1 MKVYKLTKIAKD
13 QSEVTV
19 ELTEAQFQLLE
30 SLVAENEDLFS
41 DPVTEDKFCLE
52 EPLQECFSNLYR
64 KLFEV
69 L

>member
-1 MKVYKLTKIAKD
+1 MKTYRITKIEKD

-19 ELTEAQFQLLE
+19 ELTEAQFQLME

-52 EPLQECFSNLYR
+52 EPLQECFSDLYA

>member
-1 MKVYKLTKIAKD
+1 MKTYRITKIEAD
-13 QSEVTV
+13 QKEVTV
-19 ELTEAQFQLLE
+19 ELTEAQFQLME

-41 DPVTEDKFCLE
+41 DPVTENMFWLK